1 MPKPKLGISQ
11 KQIEA
16 ARRRRRVWPFVDP
29 LNPRGMVLLMKA
41 WLDHM
46 RVRGHSERTVWAGEW
61 SVSDFIVFC
70 QERDVVL
77 ARDVTKPVIER
88 YQKTLFYARKEDGSP
103 LTLSTQSARLS
114 FLKQYFKWLMRE
126 NYLLSN
132 PASAI
137 ELPKVEKRLPKHILT
152 DAEAEAILVQP
163 DLTTPLGIRDRAL
176 LETLYSTGVRRSE
189 LARLRIQ
196 DLDLERGTVIVRQG
210 KGRKDRLIPI
220 GARALAWLD
229 RYVREE
235 RPGYVVEPDDGRL
248 FLSHWGG
255 PLSPNNLCS
264 LVTRHVHASG
274 LTHVG
279 GCHLFRHAMATLML
293 ENGADIRFIQA
304 MLGHVKLTT
313 TEIYTH
319 ISIKKL
325 KEIHTATHPSAKLEP
340 PKRHASDDELV
351 LGSREDLA
359 GEDLGDVERGRLVE
373 ELLGDGS
380 GQAANEAESPG
391 REASGATS
399 GGGETSGPGPGERRS

>member
-1 MPKPKLGISQ
+1 MPRPKSGISQ

-29 LNPRGMVLLMKA
+29 LNPRGMVVLMKA
-41 WLDHM
+41 WLDSM
-46 RVRGHSERTVWAGEW
+46 RVKGHSDRTVWSGEW

-70 QERDVVL
+70 QERDIVL
-77 ARDVTKPVIER
+77 AGDVTKPVIER

-114 FLKQYFKWLMRE
+114 YLKQYFKWLLRE
-126 NYLLSN
+126 NHLLSN
-132 PASAI
+132 PASGI

-152 DAEAEAILVQP
+152 DAEAESILMQP
-163 DLTTPLGIRDRAL
+163 DLTAPLGIRDRAL

-189 LARLRIQ
+189 LGRLRLQ

-229 RYVREE
+229 RYVREV

-264 LVTRHVHASG
+264 LVSRHVHASG
-274 LTHVG
+274 LTHAG

-325 KEIHTATHPSAKLEP
+325 KEIHTATHPSARLEP
-340 PKRHASDDELV
+340 PKRNVADDELV
-351 LGSREDLA
+351 LGP
-359 GEDLGDVERGRLVE
+359 GDPL
-373 ELLGDGS
+373 DQNGS
-380 GQAANEAESPG
+380 LPSSQGSSSSPSHSSSSTESPAPIAPHP
-391 REASGATS
+391 ASSSSVG
-399 GGGETSGPGPGERRS
+399 

>member
-1 MPKPKLGISQ
+1 MPKPKSGISQ

-29 LNPRGMVLLMKA
+29 LNPRGMVVLMKA
-41 WLDHM
+41 WLDSM
-46 RVRGHSERTVWAGEW
+46 RVKGHSERTVWSGEW

-70 QERDVVL
+70 QERDIVL

-114 FLKQYFKWLMRE
+114 FLKQYFKWLLRE
-126 NYLLSN
+126 NHLLSN
-132 PASAI
+132 PASGI

-152 DAEAEAILVQP
+152 DAEAEAILMQP
-163 DLTTPLGIRDRAL
+163 DLGTPLGIRDRAL

-189 LARLRIQ
+189 LGRLRLQ
-196 DLDLERGTVIVRQG
+196 DIDLERGTVIVRQG

-229 RYVREE
+229 RYVREV

-264 LVTRHVHASG
+264 LVSRHVHASG
-274 LTHVG
+274 LTHAG

-325 KEIHTATHPSAKLEP
+325 KEIHTATHPSARLEP
-340 PKRHASDDELV
+340 PKRHEGDEERV
-351 LGSREDLA
+351 LGSDDNLA
-359 GEDLGDVERGRLVE
+359 GEDLGDVERGRTVD
-373 ELLGDGS
+373 ELTEQVP
-380 GQAANEAESPG
+380 GQAADEAG
-391 REASGATS
+391 GATQEASGPVIGEGQTS
-399 GGGETSGPGPGERRS
+399 GSERPERAS

>member
-1 MPKPKLGISQ
+1 
-11 KQIEA
+11 
-16 ARRRRRVWPFVDP
+16 
-29 LNPRGMVLLMKA
+29 MVVLMKA
-41 WLDHM
+41 WLDYL
-46 RVRGHSERTVWAGEW
+46 RTRGHSERTVWSAEW

-70 QERDVVL
+70 QERDILL

-114 FLKQYFKWLMRE
+114 YLKQYFKWLLRE
-126 NYLLSN
+126 NHLLGN
-132 PASAI
+132 PASGI

-152 DAEAEAILVQP
+152 DAEAEAILMQP
-163 DLTTPLGIRDRAL
+163 DLGTPLGIRDRAL

-189 LARLRIQ
+189 LGRLRLQ

-229 RYVREE
+229 RYVREV

-264 LVTRHVHASG
+264 LVSRHVHASG
-274 LTHVG
+274 LTHAG

-325 KEIHTATHPSAKLEP
+325 KEIHTATHPSARLEP
-340 PKRHASDDELV
+340 PKRDTADEESV
-351 LGSREDLA
+351 LGS
-359 GEDLGDVERGRLVE
+359 GDPL
-373 ELLGDGS
+373 DQNGS
-380 GQAANEAESPG
+380 LPSSQGSSSSSSQSSSSTESPAPTAPQT
-391 REASGATS
+391 ASSSVVG
-399 GGGETSGPGPGERRS
+399 

>member
-1 MPKPKLGISQ
+1 MQRPKSGISQ

-29 LNPRGMVLLMKA
+29 LNPRGMVVLMKA
-41 WLDHM
+41 WLDSM
-46 RVRGHSERTVWAGEW
+46 RVKGHSERTVWSGEW

-70 QERDVVL
+70 QERDIVL

-88 YQKTLFYARKEDGSP
+88 YQRTLFYARKEDGSP
-103 LTLSTQSARLS
+103 LTLSTQAARLS
-114 FLKQYFKWLMRE
+114 YLKQYFKWLLRE
-126 NYLLSN
+126 NHLLSN
-132 PASAI
+132 PASGI

-152 DAEAEAILVQP
+152 DAEAEAILMQP
-163 DLTTPLGIRDRAL
+163 DLGTPLGIRDRAL

-189 LARLRIQ
+189 LGRLRLQ

-229 RYVREE
+229 RYVREV

-264 LVTRHVHASG
+264 LVSRHVHASG
-274 LTHVG
+274 LTHAG

-325 KEIHTATHPSAKLEP
+325 KEIHTATHPSARLEP
-340 PKRHASDDELV
+340 PKRNVADDELV
-351 LGSREDLA
+351 LGS
-359 GEDLGDVERGRLVE
+359 GDPL
-373 ELLGDGS
+373 DQNGS
-380 GQAANEAESPG
+380 LPSSQGSSSSPSHSSSSTESPAPIAPHP
-391 REASGATS
+391 ASSSSVG
-399 GGGETSGPGPGERRS
+399 

>member
-1 MPKPKLGISQ
+1 MAFQ
-11 KQIEA
+11 KSGVSKKQLEA
-16 ARRRRRVWPFVDP
+16 AAKRKRAWPFVAP
-29 LNPRGMVLLMKA
+29 LNPRGMVVLMRA

-46 RVRGHSERTVWAGEW
+46 RVRGHSDRTVWAGEW
-61 SVSDFIVFC
+61 SVSDFIVWC
-70 QERDVVL
+70 QEREIVL
-77 ARDVTKPVIER
+77 AKDVTKPVIER

-103 LTLSTQSARLS
+103 LTLATQSARLS
-114 FLKQYFKWLMRE
+114 FLKQYFKWLTRE
-126 NYLLSN
+126 NYLLGN
-132 PASAI
+132 PASGI

-152 DAEAEAILVQP
+152 DAEAEAILLQP
-163 DLTTPLGIRDRAL
+163 DVATPLGIRDRAL
-176 LETLYSTGVRRSE
+176 LETLYSTGIRRSE

-229 RYVREE
+229 RYIREVRT
-235 RPGYVVEPDDGRL
+235 GYVVEPDDGRL

-255 PLSPNNLCS
+255 PLSPNNLCA
-264 LVTRHVHASG
+264 LVTRHVHGSG

-340 PKRHASDDELV
+340 PKRSESLV
-351 LGSREDLA
+351 
-359 GEDLGDVERGRLVE
+359 GDVEDPAGAELGRVVD
-373 ELLGDGS
+373 ELPLT
-380 GQAANEAESPG
+380 ATAEAGEG
-391 REASGATS
+391 TGVASGTPN
-399 GGGETSGPGPGERRS
+399 TTKPGPSRGPS

>member
-1 MPKPKLGISQ
+1 MPRPKSGISQ
-11 KQIEA
+11 RQIEA
-16 ARRRRRVWPFVDP
+16 ARRRKRVWPFADP
-29 LNPRGMVLLMKA
+29 LNPRGMVVLMKA
-41 WLDHM
+41 WLDYL
-46 RVRGHSERTVWAGEW
+46 RTRGHSERTVWSAEW

-70 QERDVVL
+70 QERDILL
-77 ARDVTKPVIER
+77 ARDVTKTVIER

-114 FLKQYFKWLMRE
+114 YLKQYFKWLLRE
-126 NYLLSN
+126 NHLLSN
-132 PASAI
+132 PASGI

-152 DAEAEAILVQP
+152 DAEAEAILMQP
-163 DLTTPLGIRDRAL
+163 DLGTPLGIRDRAL

-189 LARLRIQ
+189 LGRLRLQ

-229 RYVREE
+229 RYVREV

-264 LVTRHVHASG
+264 LVSRHVHASG
-274 LTHVG
+274 LTHAG

-325 KEIHTATHPSAKLEP
+325 KEIHTATHPAARLGPRSKEP
-340 PKRHASDDELV
+340 DA
-351 LGSREDLA
+351 
-359 GEDLGDVERGRLVE
+359 
-373 ELLGDGS
+373 
-380 GQAANEAESPG
+380 
-391 REASGATS
+391 
-399 GGGETSGPGPGERRS
+399 

>member
-1 MPKPKLGISQ
+1 MPRPKSGISQ

-29 LNPRGMVLLMKA
+29 LNPRGMVVLMKA
-41 WLDHM
+41 WLDSM
-46 RVRGHSERTVWAGEW
+46 RVRGHSERTVWSGEW

-70 QERDVVL
+70 QERDILL

-103 LTLSTQSARLS
+103 LTLSTQAARLS
-114 FLKQYFKWLMRE
+114 YLKQYFKWLLRE
-126 NYLLSN
+126 NHLLGN
-132 PASAI
+132 PASGI

-152 DAEAEAILVQP
+152 DAEAEAILMQP
-163 DLTTPLGIRDRAL
+163 DLTMPLGIRDRAL

-189 LARLRIQ
+189 LGRLRLQ

-229 RYVREE
+229 RYVREV

-264 LVTRHVHASG
+264 FVSRHVHASG
-274 LTHVG
+274 LTHAG

-325 KEIHTATHPSAKLEP
+325 KEIHTATHPSERLEP
-340 PKRHASDDELV
+340 PKRNVADDELV
-351 LGSREDLA
+351 LGT
-359 GEDLGDVERGRLVE
+359 GDPLDQNGSLPSSQGSSSSSSQSSSSTERPAP
-373 ELLGDGS
+373 S
-380 GQAANEAESPG
+380 APHAASSSVVG
-391 REASGATS
+391 
-399 GGGETSGPGPGERRS
+399 